1 MSDAEQPARAA
12 EPDIDIAEIMRR
24 LPHRYPMLLLDRATN
39 YVPFTSITGYKNVS
53 YNEPFFVGHFP
64 DYPVM
69 PGVLV
74 CEAMA
79 QAGGVLMSKSLDMR
93 TAGRTILFL
102 TLDAARFRQPVRPGD
117 VLRMEVKVTR
127 HRGDLAKFR
136 GESFI
141 GDKLAAEAEFAV
153 MVVDTPA

>member
-1 MSDAEQPARAA
+1 MTDTAATPAAS
-12 EPDIDIAEIMRR
+12 EDVIDIGEIMRR
-24 LPHRYPMLLLDRATN
+24 LPHRYPLLLLDRATN

-53 YNEPFFVGHFP
+53 YNEPFFTGHFP

-79 QAGGVLMSKSLDMR
+79 QAGGVLMSKSLELK
-93 TAGRTILFL
+93 TAGKTILFL
-102 TLDAARFRQPVRPGD
+102 TLDAARFRKPVRPGD

-141 GDKLAAEAEFAV
+141 DDKLAAEAEFAV
-153 MVVDTPA
+153 MVVDTPT